1 MKSAP
6 VMPAKTPPM
15 IATAA
20 LTVDQCSFAHPTSSE
35 VGLPHMALSVIV

>member
-1 MKSAP
+1 MNSAP

-20 LTVDQCSFAHPTSSE
+20 LTVDLYSFAHPTSSE
-35 VGLPHMALSVIV
+35 VGLPHMALGVIV